1 MVMPKV
7 TYSINGFRRN
17 LAETLQELRLII
29 QDVSNDIDD
38 DDLERMNDTFNELA
52 CSSNSF
58 NCVHINGFEDF
69 DDLSKDP
76 EIELL
81 D

>member
-1 MVMPKV
+1 MPKV

-17 LAETLQELRLII
+17 LAESLEGLRVII

-38 DDLERMNDTFNELA
+38 HDLERMKDNFNELA

-58 NCVHINGFEDF
+58 NCVHVDGFDDF
-69 DDLSKDP
+69 DNLSEDP

>member
-1 MVMPKV
+1 MPKV

-17 LAETLQELRLII
+17 LAESLQELRVII
-29 QDVSNDIDD
+29 KDVSNDIGD
-38 DDLERMNDTFNELA
+38 DDLERMQDAFNELA

-58 NCVHINGFEDF
+58 NCVHVDGFDNF
-69 DDLSKDP
+69 DNLSDDP